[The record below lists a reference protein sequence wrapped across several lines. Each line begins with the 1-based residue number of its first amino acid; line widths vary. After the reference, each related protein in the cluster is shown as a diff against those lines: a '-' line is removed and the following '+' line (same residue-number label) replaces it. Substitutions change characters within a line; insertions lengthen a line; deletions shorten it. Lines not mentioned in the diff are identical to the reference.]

1 MCCKRNSPGPDEVS
15 NMMLK
20 AIPEIA
26 VSYILK
32 IFNLVWDECYFHEKW
47 RIATIIPVP
56 KPGKD
61 HSNPSNYRPISL
73 TSCLCK
79 TLKKMINGRL
89 VEYMEHSKIFSEIQS
104 SFF

>member
-1 MCCKRNSPGPDEVS
+1 MCCKRNSPGPDEAS

-79 TLKKMINGRL
+79 TLEKMINGRL
-89 VEYMEHSKIFSEIQS
+89 VEYMEHSKIFSGIQS